1 MELISGSLVV
11 VVAFP
16 GLQGETGIQIRNKV
30 FRNQINPSKAFTHF
44 LFETQTEPVPF
55 RFDNHTWH
63 QATIRH
69 ERRNERTASFVPE
82 RKNER
87 RSMAS
92 KEQDDLVLDEATQ
105 QGQQIEYSNNYD
117 YAGEAAAAEGESS
130 TNENK
135 WNKNGFGQGKLLL
148 SFVGMLAVSSFE
160 GNHENR
166 NRNLFDSYY
175 ISLNRLDH
183 LGLL

>member
-1 MELISGSLVV
+1 
-11 VVAFP
+11 
-16 GLQGETGIQIRNKV
+16 
-30 FRNQINPSKAFTHF
+30 
-44 LFETQTEPVPF
+44 
-55 RFDNHTWH
+55 
-63 QATIRH
+63 
-69 ERRNERTASFVPE
+69 
-82 RKNER
+82 
-87 RSMAS
+87 MAS